1 MHRIATLGL
10 HHDHVWSN
18 LEQLVAT
25 GRAELVAAADA
36 DPELLAK
43 YRERFPGK
51 TYESYEELLETEDLT
66 AVYIFASNRLSEDL
80 TMMACERGLHCLV
93 EKPMAATLDG
103 AVAMLAAAEENG
115 VRLMINWPF
124 AWWPQLRHGI
134 AMAQA
139 GELGQLWQVKYR
151 AAHQGPVELGCSK
164 QFCAWLYDENL
175 NGAGALMD
183 YCCYGAVLANV
194 LLGRPDA
201 VTGVRI
207 STGLKP
213 DLELEDNAILILTYP
228 HALATTEASWTQI
241 GNMTSYGT
249 TLYGSLGTLLI
260 EPDHHGRIFLATA
273 EHPDGIALSVP
284 PQPDHLANSAT
295 HFLAAIEDPGLEIHP
310 LCDAG
315 NGRDAQWILEAGI
328 EAAG

>member
-1 MHRIATLGL
+1 
-10 HHDHVWSN
+10 
-18 LEQLVAT
+18 
-25 GRAELVAAADA
+25 
-36 DPELLAK
+36 
-43 YRERFPGK
+43 
-51 TYESYEELLETEDLT
+51 
-66 AVYIFASNRLSEDL
+66 
-80 TMMACERGLHCLV
+80 
-93 EKPMAATLDG
+93 
-103 AVAMLAAAEENG
+103 
-115 VRLMINWPF
+115 
-124 AWWPQLRHGI
+124 
-134 AMAQA
+134 MAQA
-139 GELGQLWQVKYR
+139 KELGQLWQVKYR

-164 QFCAWLYDENL
+164 QFCAWLYDEEL

-194 LLGRPDA
+194 LLGRPDT

-241 GNMTSYGT
+241 GNMTSYST
-249 TLYGSLGTLLI
+249 TLYGSAGTLMI
-260 EPDHHGRIFLATA
+260 EPDHHGRIFFATS
-273 EHPDGIALSVP
+273 EHPDGVELSVP

-315 NGRDAQWILEAGI
+315 NGRDAQWILEAGMN
-328 EAAG
+328 AAG